1 MQSLQECS
9 RKERLVMAQMN
20 RNVNLEEIDSDALF
34 GIDALKNQTILQKIV
49 FFGSVI
55 AGVLLNVLLPLYYDT
70 PRIACILMFLGLLL
84 VGVAFGCNYTEDMT
98 YGKYLYCFFFKPSTS
113 LTYISTEDVEKVREK
128 ALVLKKEE
136 EMTLRR
142 KQQADPEA
150 QRKLLIKLV
159 LFVVVIAVAIGSVFI
174 YKGINQDKN
183 LHHEAGAVME
193 EADE

>member
-9 RKERLVMAQMN
+9 RKERKVMAQMN

-98 YGKYLYCFFFKPSTS
+98 YGKYLYCFFFKPSIS

>member
-1 MQSLQECS
+1 
-9 RKERLVMAQMN
+9 MAQMN

-70 PRIACILMFLGLLL
+70 PRIVCILMFLGLLL
-84 VGVAFGCNYTEDMT
+84 VGVAIGCNYTEDMT
-98 YGKYLYCFFFKPSTS
+98 YGKYMYCFFFKPSIS
-113 LTYISTEDVEKVREK
+113 LQFESTEDVDKVKEK

-136 EMTLRR
+136 ELTLRR
-142 KQQADPEA
+142 QQQADPEA

-174 YKGINQDKN
+174 YKGINKDKK
-183 LHHEAGAVME
+183 LHHEAGQ
-193 EADE
+193 

>member
-9 RKERLVMAQMN
+9 RKERIVMAQMN

>member
-9 RKERLVMAQMN
+9 RKERKVMAQMN

-98 YGKYLYCFFFKPSTS
+98 YGKYLYCFFFKPSIL

-136 EMTLRR
+136 EMTLRQ

-193 EADE
+193 EIDE

>member
-1 MQSLQECS
+1 
-9 RKERLVMAQMN
+9 MAQMN

-34 GIDALKNQTILQKIV
+34 GIDALKHQTILQKIV

-136 EMTLRR
+136 EMTLRQ

-183 LHHEAGAVME
+183 LHHEAGEIME
-193 EADE
+193 ETDE